1 MGIYVANGLNFKY
14 HVNQLLKK
22 ANKKLNALT
31 RIFKYVET
39 PKPRVFTNSFITL

>member
-14 HVNQLLKK
+14 VNQLLKK

-31 RIFKYVET
+31 RIFKYIET
-39 PKPRVFTNSFITL
+39 PKPRVFANSFITL